1 MNVKQLMYRLSAFLA
16 LAIGLAI
23 GWLASAYCYFETGF
37 AHPIPAI
44 LVLYAIVAYDLRWWP
59 EMAWR
64 VPVVIVV
71 GSLVTVTFQTE
82 MSSSVM
88 MTRRE
93 GPTSFL
99 SPMADVNASLF
110 GATIFLAITF
120 LLAPM
125 NKSKDVKTLKNSRSL
140 VPN

>member
-1 MNVKQLMYRLSAFLA
+1 MNAREIMYRLSAFLA

-23 GWLASAYCYFETGF
+23 SWLASVYCYLETGF

-59 EMAWR
+59 EMTWR

-71 GSLVTVTFQTE
+71 GSLVTVTFRTE
-82 MSSSVM
+82 MSSYRSIV
-88 MTRRE
+88 MTRYE
-93 GPTSFL
+93 GLTSFL
-99 SPMADVNASLF
+99 SPMADVNAALI
-110 GATIFLAITF
+110 GATAFLAITF

-125 NKSKDVKTLKNSRSL
+125 NKSAHIKTLK
-140 VPN
+140 